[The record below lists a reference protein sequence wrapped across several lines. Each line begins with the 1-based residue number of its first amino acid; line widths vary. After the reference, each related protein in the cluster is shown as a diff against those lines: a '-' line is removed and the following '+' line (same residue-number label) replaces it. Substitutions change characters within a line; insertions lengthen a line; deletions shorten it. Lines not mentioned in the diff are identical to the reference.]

1 MFRAFFCR
9 LTEILEIFM
18 KFQISRQIQ
27 TGCAG
32 AFVYDRGVPKTI
44 FSVFEKGMTYMQ
56 TITQE
61 YLLLFNAITDAEEVL
76 YQLRV
81 KLIEAQRQAEE
92 LFLERESDPEQPA

>member
-1 MFRAFFCR
+1 
-9 LTEILEIFM
+9 
-18 KFQISRQIQ
+18 
-27 TGCAG
+27 
-32 AFVYDRGVPKTI
+32 
-44 FSVFEKGMTYMQ
+44 MTYMQ

-92 LFLERESDPEQPA
+92 LFLERESDPEQQA

>member
-1 MFRAFFCR
+1 M
-9 LTEILEIFM
+9 
-18 KFQISRQIQ
+18 
-27 TGCAG
+27 
-32 AFVYDRGVPKTI
+32 YDRGVPKTI

>member
-1 MFRAFFCR
+1 
-9 LTEILEIFM
+9 M

-61 YLLLFNAITDAEEVL
+61 YLLLFNAITDAEEALSALGELTGKTV
-76 YQLRV
+76 REDV
-81 KLIEAQRQAEE
+81 TNRIFQR
-92 LFLERESDPEQPA
+92 FCVGK